1 MPNFLSSILR
11 NIENASI
18 SFFFRLQFYV
28 FDSASVLFPTFL
40 TIFFENLATN
50 LPQLL
55 SLGRSVRAEVSQLC
69 CLNSEYSAQ
78 VLTLFAIFKFI
89 RTLPSIDG
97 NRFCRLNSEYHT
109 QFPTLESLI
118 QRPIVNMSLWFIEF
132 CDESESSCYFMEVRK
147 IQFVKDKY
155 FCFQGFHVVRSCNI
169 AGLKLLRSSLPNV
182 NTA

>member
-69 CLNSEYSAQ
+69 CLNSEYSAK
-78 VLTLFAIFKFI
+78 VLTPSAIFKFI
-89 RTLPSIDG
+89 RTLPSIYET
-97 NRFCRLNSEYHT
+97 RFCRLNSEYQT
-109 QFPTLESLI
+109 RLPTLQSLI
-118 QRPIVNMSLWFIEF
+118 YS
-132 CDESESSCYFMEVRK
+132 
-147 IQFVKDKY
+147 
-155 FCFQGFHVVRSCNI
+155 
-169 AGLKLLRSSLPNV
+169 ALLRIWVCYILNFAIKV
-182 NTA
+182 KTVALLWELEK

>member
-40 TIFFENLATN
+40 TILLENLATN

-89 RTLPSIDG
+89 RTLPSIYE
-97 NRFCRLNSEYHT
+97 NRFSEYQT

-118 QRPIVNMSLWFIEF
+118 QRPIVDMSL
-132 CDESESSCYFMEVRK
+132 
-147 IQFVKDKY
+147 
-155 FCFQGFHVVRSCNI
+155 
-169 AGLKLLRSSLPNV
+169 
-182 NTA
+182 